1 MVDHMG
7 CLGICVVRDW
17 PITAECFRM
26 DMFFDDHNSG
36 SLGVAKALG
45 LVDNWQTP
53 AKKKN
58 LIAFTRFLSM
68 HLNLSSTSIHN
79 VVLRN
84 FLIRYVPDRIGR

>member
-26 DMFFDDHNSG
+26 DMLFDDHNSG

-45 LVDNWQTP
+45 LVDNGQTT
-53 AKKKN
+53 AKEKRLVILARMAIN
-58 LIAFTRFLSM
+58 EDGLGPVLCRFTL
-68 HLNLSSTSIHN
+68 
-79 VVLRN
+79 
-84 FLIRYVPDRIGR
+84 